1 VKRDTK
7 RDSTPLG
14 DTFGAVR
21 AMIAAHAPPLNVRR
35 DAAADYAVTAAHPGH
50 DGEPFAR
57 LHRGATAVTLELP
70 GLERDPNLMLK
81 VGTALAACRGGTSD
95 FTFTAPNSR
104 VFEDIARLL
113 AICVAPY
120 TPAKRRS

>member
-1 VKRDTK
+1 VKRDT
-7 RDSTPLG
+7 TPLE

-21 AMIAAHAPPLNVRR
+21 AMIAAHVPPLKVRR
-35 DAAADYAVTAAHPGH
+35 DAAADYDVTAAQPGH
-50 DGEPFAR
+50 DPEPFAR
-57 LHRGATAVTLELP
+57 VHRGAAIVTLELP
-70 GLERDPNLMLK
+70 VLERDPNLLLK

-95 FTFTAPNSR
+95 FTFTAPNAR

-120 TPAKRRS
+120 TPAKRGR